1 MMPWRT
7 CRTSNRIIA
16 RHPRETTMLEDA
28 RARAC
33 ANAATT
39 PEARATLVDLCQRL
53 IGEAVLGF
61 RCGGYPDRLA
71 PVTVSV
77 YRSVDHD
84 EDGIQCGNGSI
95 SAYDGAVYW
104 YITPPEDVMRRA

>member
-1 MMPWRT
+1 
-7 CRTSNRIIA
+7 
-16 RHPRETTMLEDA
+16 MLEDA

-61 RCGGYPDRLA
+61 RCGGHPDLPDLLA

-77 YRSVDHD
+77 YRSVTHD
-84 EDGIQCGNGSI
+84 EDGIRCGDGSI

-104 YITPPEDVMRRA
+104 YIRPPEDVMRRA